1 MIFGG
6 ASCTTL
12 RVGFSQNDWSLSPLR
27 KRSCDPK
34 SLLDGGKLAADP
46 HLHVVGLPRGRS
58 LGMKADEIEM
68 RTNFSVR
75 VILLVRAMFQ
85 ERAKKV
91 RGFGIPRARAVR
103 PSDPRLGKRP
113 QHRLD

>member
-1 MIFGG
+1 MRQREDIIQNLDGVGAIERAIAIGILRMIFGG

-12 RVGFSQNDWSLSPLR
+12 RVGFSQNDRSMFPLR
-27 KRSCDPK
+27 KRCGDLE

-68 RTNFSVR
+68 RTNFAIR
-75 VILLVRAMFQ
+75 VIFLVR
-85 ERAKKV
+85 
-91 RGFGIPRARAVR
+91 
-103 PSDPRLGKRP
+103 
-113 QHRLD
+113 